1 MSEVE
6 RAVGVLTVTLVDAS
20 LIINVVAAGVF
31 RTWVGPAAPS
41 GPGSCVG
48 VGVRL
53 LVLGGG

>member
-20 LIINVVAAGVF
+20 LIINVVAVGVF

-41 GPGSCVG
+41 G
-48 VGVRL
+48 
-53 LVLGGG
+53 LVAV